1 MLLAVTGIGLL
12 MSLQCLTRGK
22 EIWKEQC
29 GLLAQYFYFVDRI
42 LVINRQCK
50 NTKFQ
55 FKYSCRKSVSH
66 TSVYVFF
73 CCIVIIV
80 H

>member
-29 GLLAQYFYFVDRI
+29 GLLAQYFYYEDRL

-50 NTKFQ
+50 
-55 FKYSCRKSVSH
+55 KYQIS
-66 TSVYVFF
+66 
-73 CCIVIIV
+73 IQI
-80 H
+80 

>member
-29 GLLAQYFYFVDRI
+29 GLLAQYFYYEDRL

-50 NTKFQ
+50 
-55 FKYSCRKSVSH
+55 KYQ
-66 TSVYVFF
+66 
-73 CCIVIIV
+73 I
-80 H
+80 